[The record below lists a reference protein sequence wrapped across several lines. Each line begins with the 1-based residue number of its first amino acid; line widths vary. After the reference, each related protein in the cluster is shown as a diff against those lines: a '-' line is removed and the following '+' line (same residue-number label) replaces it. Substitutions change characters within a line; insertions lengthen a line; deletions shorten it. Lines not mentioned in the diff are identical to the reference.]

1 MKKKLKPSK
10 TTTTNDSIGVSKAR
24 TNSRKITRRAKGAR
38 SSRRRTGVMLASNK
52 YLKAMPLFKSS
63 RMLHSPQQTSECSEC
78 PKIRES
84 SSKHSQARKLLEE
97 RSKTPPSDFYAS
109 VNSPNPPPKNVLH
122 KMHRAA
128 MRFIHS
134 RCYFCGEP
142 SRLTRGVVEVEGHPI
157 TVYSHAACF
166 PLDPST

>member
-1 MKKKLKPSK
+1 MKKKSKPSK
-10 TTTTNDSIGVSKAR
+10 TTTTNASIGVSKAR
-24 TNSRKITRRAKGAR
+24 TNSRKITRRAPAGLYL
-38 SSRRRTGVMLASNK
+38 RRAIGGTSASNK

-84 SSKHSQARKLLEE
+84 PSKRSQARRLLEE

-142 SRLTRGVVEVEGHPI
+142 SRLTRGVVEVENHPI
-157 TVYSHAACF
+157 TVYAHAACF